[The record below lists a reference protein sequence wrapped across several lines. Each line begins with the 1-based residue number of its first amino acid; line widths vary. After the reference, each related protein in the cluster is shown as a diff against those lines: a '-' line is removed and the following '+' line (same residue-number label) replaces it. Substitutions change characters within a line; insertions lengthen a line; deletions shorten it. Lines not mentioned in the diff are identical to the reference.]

1 VSNGLPAPEEGQ
13 LVFNA
18 TLRLGETHEFGDT
31 QYGKRRLLDV
41 TGGTFSGS
49 RVSGTFLTGGLELE
63 LRLPTGSL
71 ELEQIDIL
79 RTSDGALIFMRT
91 CGFAITGEETARF
104 VPDFEVAN
112 SSRHAWLN
120 SGQYAGTRKVNS
132 RDGTVE
138 LAIYDI
144 SAVRPGEPSIRIQDS
159 SGLPHQPWNCST
171 LTGSRGATVFTENV
185 TLGSSLSVG
194 ASKRGS
200 RNIIPIT
207 GGTVSGRFNGTVIPG
222 GADYQLLG
230 GNTVLDAR
238 YTLKSNEGEYVLVR
252 NCGPFGA
259 MVPQFEARK
268 DGPYAFLNENK
279 YLSSDPGV
287 GGGGVSITF
296 YERR

>member
-1 VSNGLPAPEEGQ
+1 MPPPAQGQ

-18 TLRLGETHEFGDT
+18 TVRLGETHEFGDT

-41 TGGTFSGS
+41 TGATFSGS

-63 LRLPTGSL
+63 LLLPNGSM

-91 CGFAITGEETARF
+91 CGFAAAGDEVARF

-120 SGQYAGTRKVNS
+120 TGKYAGTRKVNQ

-138 LAIYDI
+138 LAVYDI
-144 SAVRPGEPSIRIQDS
+144 SSLRPGEPRVQISDPT
-159 SGLPHQPWNCST
+159 GLAHQPWNCST
-171 LTGSRGATVFTENV
+171 QTGTRGATVFTENV

-194 ASKRGS
+194 ASKRGT

-207 GGTVSGRFNGTVIPG
+207 GGTVSGRFNGVVIPG

-230 GNTVLDAR
+230 GSTVLDAR
-238 YTLKSNEGEYVLVR
+238 YTLKSNDGEYVLVR

-259 MVPQFEARK
+259 LIPLFEARK
-268 DGPYAFLNENK
+268 NGPYAFLNENR